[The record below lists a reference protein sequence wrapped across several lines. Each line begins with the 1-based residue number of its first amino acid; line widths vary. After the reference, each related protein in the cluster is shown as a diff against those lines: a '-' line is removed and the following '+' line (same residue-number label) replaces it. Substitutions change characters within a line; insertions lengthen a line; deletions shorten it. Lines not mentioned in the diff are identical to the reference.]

1 MRPVYRNLWAYH
13 KQILD
18 EEKAKYYHRLN
29 LRCLGLDGDL
39 FDFPDGV
46 EDQE

>member
-18 EEKAKYYHRLN
+18 EEKAKCYHRLN